1 MDRYRLSIDL
11 PREHHEKL
19 KYNIPHGLL
28 AVIFR
33 SIVDDMCNMY
43 DKYGQKF
50 TVALMSGTISYEPL
64 VRRFIDINEAGRSK
78 DAIHRNDIR

>member
-11 PREHHEKL
+11 PRESHEKL
-19 KYNIPHGLL
+19 KHNIPHGLL
-28 AVIFR
+28 TVIFR
-33 SIVDDMCNMY
+33 AIVDDMCEMY

-64 VRRFIDINEAGRSK
+64 IRRFIEIHEADRT
-78 DAIHRNDIR
+78 RNPIRRDDP